1 MCLRMPQDTCLDERQ
16 SDGPRLR
23 TVPWNPRRR
32 STRRG
37 GGSGLFAKVKWG
49 SMFERPAAIRRM
61 SDKMHMT
68 REIPARVGCRPI
80 RDADIGAVIELLTE
94 GFPRRTAANWARAM
108 QRLARREVPSP
119 YPRFGYLLEVDN
131 APVGVILLI
140 FSVQRTERRSYIRC
154 NISSWY
160 VKDVYRGYASFLIK
174 TAARHRDV
182 TYFNISPG
190 VHTWPII
197 EAQGFTRYTSGQIVA
212 VPALSPGVANSCV
225 RQFHAAEDYGP
236 GLREEERDILAAHL
250 EYGCLVYV
258 VMDNGNANPFIF
270 VPRRINRRII
280 PALQLAYCR
289 DICDFVRLAGPIG
302 RALARRG
309 RLLVCL
315 DAVGPLPGLVGK
327 YFPDR
332 GYPKFFK
339 GSERPRI
346 GDLTYSEMVL
356 FP

>member
-1 MCLRMPQDTCLDERQ
+1 
-16 SDGPRLR
+16 
-23 TVPWNPRRR
+23 
-32 STRRG
+32 
-37 GGSGLFAKVKWG
+37 
-49 SMFERPAAIRRM
+49 MFKRPAAIRRL

-68 REIPARVGCRPI
+68 RGIPARVGCRPI
-80 RDADIGAVIELLTE
+80 SDADLGAVIELLTE
-94 GFPRRTAANWARAM
+94 GFPRRTAANWERAM

-140 FSVQRTERRSYIRC
+140 FSVQRTERGSYIRC

-160 VKDVYRGYASFLIK
+160 VKDLYRGYASFLIK
-174 TAARHRDV
+174 TAARHRNV

-212 VPALSPGVANSCV
+212 IPALSPGVANSCV

-236 GLREEERDILAAHL
+236 TLREEERDILAAHID
-250 EYGCLVYV
+250 YGCLAYV
-258 VMDNGNANPFIF
+258 VMDNGNASPFIF

-280 PALQLAYCR
+280 PALQLVYCR

-302 RALARRG
+302 RALAKRG

-327 YFPDR
+327 YFADR
-332 GYPKFFK
+332 GYLKFFK